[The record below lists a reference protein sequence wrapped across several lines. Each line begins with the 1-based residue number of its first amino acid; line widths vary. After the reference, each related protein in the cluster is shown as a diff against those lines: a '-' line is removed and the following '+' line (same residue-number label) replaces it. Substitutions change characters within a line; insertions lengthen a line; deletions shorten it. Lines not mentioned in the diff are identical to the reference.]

1 MTYTSPSAHIFFYG
15 NLEKVTRSQF
25 ALRAREP
32 HYSRLSCQSFLVL
45 FVQFDTLTDVFDVCT
60 SPHSVTRR
68 SVVVGQRKSDQHE
81 GPCAGQ
87 KKTDF
92 PVDCTPWL
100 IHHLS
105 PQTTVT
111 HSTSA
116 AVAMI
121 DVLRPTST
129 FTCAQAQSCQ
139 MTAAQCRPSQEKTAC
154 QSSFS

>member
-1 MTYTSPSAHIFFYG
+1 MTYTSPSAHIFFLG
-15 NLEKVTRSQF
+15 NLEKVTRSHLHCVLVSQIIQ
-25 ALRAREP
+25 
-32 HYSRLSCQSFLVL
+32 CQSFLVL
-45 FVQFDTLTDVFDVCT
+45 FVQFDTLTDFFDVCT

-87 KKTDF
+87 KNPDF
-92 PVDCTPWL
+92 PVDCTQWL

-121 DVLRPTST
+121 DVLRPAST
-129 FTCAQAQSCQ
+129 FTCARAQSCQ